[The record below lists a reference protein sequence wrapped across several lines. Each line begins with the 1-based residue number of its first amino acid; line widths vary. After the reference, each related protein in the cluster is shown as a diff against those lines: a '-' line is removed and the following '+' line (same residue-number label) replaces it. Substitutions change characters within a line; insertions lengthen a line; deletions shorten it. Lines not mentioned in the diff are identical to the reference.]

1 MADSGIYLLINIFD
15 TLFAPIY
22 SRSSLPERLDARAP
36 PAMRWPKASLKI
48 LFLMKIIFIYARM
61 HIVIIRTP
69 VLLLCVVSPLAT
81 SLPSLRV
88 HTEGLSTVA
97 CRCTSLAPRLC
108 IIGS

>member
-15 TLFAPIY
+15 ILFVPVY

-48 LFLMKIIFIYARM
+48 LFLMKIISIYARI
-61 HIVIIRTP
+61 HIIRTP

-81 SLPSLRV
+81 SLPSFRV

-97 CRCTSLAPRLC
+97 CRCASLAPRLC